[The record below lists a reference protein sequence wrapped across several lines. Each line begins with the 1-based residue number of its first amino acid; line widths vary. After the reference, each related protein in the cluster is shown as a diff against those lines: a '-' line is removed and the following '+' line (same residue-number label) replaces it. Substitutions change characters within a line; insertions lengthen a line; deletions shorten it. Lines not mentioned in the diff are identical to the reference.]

1 MRKQR
6 LFALLLIGLSVL
18 AVCYIAKNCPGEDA
32 TGALIIGFIGLYV
45 LFTKQ
50 KIIYTRR

>member
-1 MRKQR
+1 MLKQR
-6 LFALLLIGLSVL
+6 LFALLLIGLSAL

-32 TGALIIGFIGLYV
+32 TGALFIGIIGMYA

>member
-6 LFALLLIGLSVL
+6 LLALLLVVLSALVMW
-18 AVCYIAKNCPGEDA
+18 YMAKHCPGEDA
-32 TGALIIGFIGLYV
+32 TGALVIGFIGLYA
-45 LFTKQ
+45 LLTKQ